1 MILQFTGY
9 SIITGIFSDELLKY
23 IGYIEIVVGLG
34 LGLGPMVGGLVF
46 PFLHYEG
53 TMFFFGFLNLGAMAL
68 CYFMLPAKL
77 NKAGKYD
84 QPLQKD
90 PEQNSLVKDDGKV
103 SKYD

>member
-1 MILQFTGY
+1 
-9 SIITGIFSDELLKY
+9 
-23 IGYIEIVVGLG
+23 
-34 LGLGPMVGGLVF
+34 
-46 PFLHYEG
+46 
-53 TMFFFGFLNLGAMAL
+53 MAL